1 MMEKEEEKKPKK
13 RVRLLTMRNVYDKKI
28 SKFQFDGMWAEY
40 VSPEPEDHGI
50 WLIYGAEKNGKTT
63 FALMLANYLRQMG
76 RVLYLSA
83 EEGIS
88 ASIQDTCLQ
97 VGIPEECS
105 NMYMYEYMPVE
116 DLWEKLR
123 DRRSAKVVFID
134 NASYYRD
141 ELMNKEYGLL
151 NLIRKFPEKLFII
164 LAHEEKGRSHNAAA
178 RQASK
183 LAKVIFHV
191 QGLAAEVSGRVGN
204 NVGKKIPIVEERAR
218 LYHGNELNG
227 NDYE

>member
-88 ASIQDTCLQ
+88 ASILPICTCTSTCL
-97 VGIPEECS
+97 
-105 NMYMYEYMPVE
+105 
-116 DLWEKLR
+116 LR
-123 DRRSAKVVFID
+123 I
-134 NASYYRD
+134 Y
-141 ELMNKEYGLL
+141 
-151 NLIRKFPEKLFII
+151 
-164 LAHEEKGRSHNAAA
+164 GRSCVTVGAP
-178 RQASK
+178 K
-183 LAKVIFHV
+183 LC
-191 QGLAAEVSGRVGN
+191 LLTMP
-204 NVGKKIPIVEERAR
+204 PITRMS
-218 LYHGNELNG
+218 
-227 NDYE
+227 

>member
-40 VSPEPEDHGI
+40 ISPEPEDHGI

-88 ASIQDTCLQ
+88 GQHTGYLPAGRHTGRMFQYVHVRVHAL
-97 VGIPEECS
+97 
-105 NMYMYEYMPVE
+105 
-116 DLWEKLR
+116 LR
-123 DRRSAKVVFID
+123 I
-134 NASYYRD
+134 Y
-141 ELMNKEYGLL
+141 
-151 NLIRKFPEKLFII
+151 
-164 LAHEEKGRSHNAAA
+164 GRSFVTVGAP
-178 RQASK
+178 K
-183 LAKVIFHV
+183 LC
-191 QGLAAEVSGRVGN
+191 LLTMP
-204 NVGKKIPIVEERAR
+204 PITRMS
-218 LYHGNELNG
+218 
-227 NDYE
+227 